1 MDNQEIIDKLTK
13 VCICK
18 GVSKQTI
25 KKAISEGADTVEKVW
40 SMTNT
45 GNGSCKGKRCGEK
58 IRQIL
63 DDWEEEK

>member
-18 GVSKQTI
+18 GVSRQTI

-45 GNGSCKGKRCGEK
+45 GKGS
-58 IRQIL
+58 
-63 DDWEEEK
+63 

>member
-1 MDNQEIIDKLTK
+1 MDNQEIIDKMTK

-25 KKAISEGADTVEKVW
+25 KKAILEGADTVEKVW
-40 SMTNT
+40 SKTNT

-63 DDWEEEK
+63 DHLEEEN